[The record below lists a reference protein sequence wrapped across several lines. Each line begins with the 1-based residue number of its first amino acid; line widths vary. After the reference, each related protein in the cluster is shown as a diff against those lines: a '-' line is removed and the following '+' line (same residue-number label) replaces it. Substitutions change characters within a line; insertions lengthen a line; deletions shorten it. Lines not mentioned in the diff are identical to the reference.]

1 MTGPWPIP
9 VEVIK
14 RLASPT
20 GVSSIIK
27 ASLRGAVLKPMGR
40 ISIRGGHFINDP
52 DRAAYMVAR
61 AALLTVRGRRGER
74 AAAEVA
80 FRLGDEMVSGETI

>member
-40 ISIRGGHFINDP
+40 ISIRGGHFIGEIDCTLIELNP
-52 DRAAYMVAR
+52 EYAEISRARIAKDAGMFSSV
-61 AALLTVRGRRGER
+61 
-74 AAAEVA
+74 EVA
-80 FRLGDEMVSGETI
+80 A

>member
-40 ISIRGGHFINDP
+40 IWIHGGHVIGEIDFTFPIDVEQQDGLVVMLGVP
-52 DRAAYMVAR
+52 VEESAAGVA
-61 AALLTVRGRRGER
+61 E
-74 AAAEVA
+74 
-80 FRLGDEMVSGETI
+80 